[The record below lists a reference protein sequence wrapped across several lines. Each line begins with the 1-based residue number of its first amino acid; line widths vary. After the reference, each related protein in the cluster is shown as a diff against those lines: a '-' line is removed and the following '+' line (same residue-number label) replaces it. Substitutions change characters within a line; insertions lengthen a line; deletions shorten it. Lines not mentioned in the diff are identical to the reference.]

1 MGGAAD
7 MKRQAVTLEAIAER
21 PNLELACWK
30 AARGRQSSPA
40 VARFLADRTQQLD
53 ALAAAIV
60 DERAPDGRASR
71 FVIHDPKRRV
81 IHAACFADRVLH
93 HAIFNVVEARFET
106 MLLDSS
112 FACRPGKGVHRAVL
126 AVQRSLQRWPW
137 FVQVDVDGYF
147 PSIRHDLLMALLRRR
162 FKGAGFLA
170 LLQRILDCGAT
181 AGPGR
186 GLPIGTLASQHFANA
201 FLDGADRFI
210 LDQAGVGGHV
220 RYMDDLLWG
229 CESRAVAEASLAGL
243 EAFLRDACGLRLKP
257 RRRIARSS
265 EGARYCGFRVRQ
277 GVVLPGPRKMARF
290 RAAVARIEAA
300 RTAGWASEADCQRA
314 WDGSLATLSGC
325 ESGGFRRRVLA
336 GFGYSLEP
344 GCPSN

>member
-1 MGGAAD
+1 MGAAIA
-7 MKRQAVTLEAIAER
+7 MKRQAVTLAAIAER
-21 PNLELACWK
+21 SNLALACWK
-30 AARGRQSSPA
+30 AARGRQGRPA
-40 VARFLADRTQQLD
+40 VARFLAERERRLD
-53 ALAAAIV
+53 HLAVAILGGQ
-60 DERAPDGRASR
+60 APEGQANR

-106 MLLDSS
+106 MLVDSS

-162 FKGAGFLA
+162 FKGADFLA
-170 LLQRILDCGAT
+170 LLGRIVDGGAT
-181 AGPGR
+181 TGPGR

-210 LDQAGVGGHV
+210 LNPPGVSGRV

-229 CESRAVAEASLAGL
+229 CESRAAAVESLAALQG
-243 EAFLRDACGLRLKP
+243 FLRDALDLRLKP
-257 RRRIARSS
+257 QRRIARSS
-265 EGARYCGFRVRQ
+265 EGARFCGYRVRQ
-277 GVVLPGPRKMARF
+277 GAILPGRRKMRRF
-290 RAAVARIEAA
+290 RAAVARIESA
-300 RTAGWASEADCQRA
+300 RCLGRVSDLDCQRA
-314 WDGSLATLSGC
+314 WDVSLATLSGC
-325 ESGGFRRRVLA
+325 MSEGFRRRVLA
-336 GFGYSLEP
+336 GFGYSREQ
-344 GCPSN
+344 GCPSD

>member
-1 MGGAAD
+1 MGGAAT
-7 MKRQAVTLEAIAER
+7 MRRQAVSLEAIAAR

-30 AARGRQSSPA
+30 AARGRQGRPA
-40 VARFLADRTQQLD
+40 VARFLAGRAANLAD
-53 ALAAAIV
+53 LAAAIV
-60 DERAPDGRASR
+60 QGDVPDGRASR
-71 FVIHDPKRRV
+71 FV

-93 HAIFNVVEARFET
+93 HAIFNLVEARFES
-106 MLLDSS
+106 MLVDSS

-126 AVQRSLQRWPW
+126 AVQRSLRRWPW
-137 FVQVDVDGYF
+137 FAQVDVDGYF

-162 FKGAGFLA
+162 FKGVAFLA
-170 LLQRILDCGAT
+170 LLQRILDGGAT

-186 GLPIGTLASQHFANA
+186 GLPIGSLASQHFANA

-210 LDQAGVGGHV
+210 LDQPGVGGHV

-229 CESRAVAEASLAGL
+229 CESRAAAEASLAGL
-243 EAFLRDACGLRLKP
+243 DAFLRDSCGLRLKP
-257 RRRIARSS
+257 RRRIARST

-300 RTAGWASEADCQRA
+300 RSAGWASEADCQRA
-314 WDGSLATLSGC
+314 WDVSLATLSGC
-325 ESGGFRRRVLA
+325 ESRGFRRRVLA
-336 GFGYSLEP
+336 GFGYSLES

>member
-1 MGGAAD
+1 MDAALS
-7 MKRQAVTLEAIAER
+7 MRRQAVTLAAIAER

-30 AARGRQSSPA
+30 AARGRQGRPA
-40 VARFLADRTQQLD
+40 VARFLAERERRLD
-53 ALAAAIV
+53 QLAAAILSGQ
-60 DERAPDGRASR
+60 APEGRGSR

-106 MLLDSS
+106 MLVDSS

-147 PSIRHDLLMALLRRR
+147 PSIRHDLLMALLQRR
-162 FKGAGFLA
+162 FKGAGFMA
-170 LLQRILDCGAT
+170 LLGRIVDGGAT

-210 LDQAGVGGHV
+210 LDQPGAGGHV

-229 CESRAVAEASLAGL
+229 CESRAVAVESLAAL
-243 EAFLRDACGLRLKP
+243 EGFLREALDLRLKP
-257 RRRIARSS
+257 QRRIARSS
-265 EGARYCGFRVRQ
+265 EGARFCGYRVWQ
-277 GVVLPGPRKMARF
+277 GAILPGRRKMVRF
-290 RAAVARIEAA
+290 RAAVVRIESA
-300 RTAGWASEADCQRA
+300 RRAGLVLDGDCQRA
-314 WDGSLATLSGC
+314 WDASLATLAGC
-325 ESGGFRRRVLA
+325 ASEGFRRRVLG
-336 GFGYSLEP
+336 GFGYSREP
-344 GCPSN
+344 GCPSD